1 MNQTFIPARQVW
13 TVFIE
18 ICDRLRENAFLAQSA
33 TQTELLLSLTGRQ
46 QKILKTVHALTASRP
61 EGIPLKELAE
71 TLAISPGTTSEA
83 VENMVRAGTLQRS
96 VCASDRR
103 AVRIRLSE
111 SGRKIITVGQE
122 KLDHLTEAFLRDL
135 SPEEKQQFFQLLE
148 RFAVQLQPLTAS
160 SSPPPRV

>member
-1 MNQTFIPARQVW
+1 MIQPSIPSRQVW
-13 TVFIE
+13 SALIE

-33 TQTELLLSLTGRQ
+33 KQTELLLSLTGRQ
-46 QKILKTVHALTASRP
+46 QKILKTVHALTTSRP

-71 TLAISPGTTSEA
+71 TLALSPGTTSEA
-83 VENMVRAGTLQRS
+83 VDNMVRAGTLQRS

-111 SGRKIITVGQE
+111 SGRKIIAVGQE

-135 SPEEKQQFFQLLE
+135 ASEEQQQLFHLLK
-148 RFAVQLQPLTAS
+148 RFVVQLQSAPGLP
-160 SSPPPRV
+160 SSPSCD